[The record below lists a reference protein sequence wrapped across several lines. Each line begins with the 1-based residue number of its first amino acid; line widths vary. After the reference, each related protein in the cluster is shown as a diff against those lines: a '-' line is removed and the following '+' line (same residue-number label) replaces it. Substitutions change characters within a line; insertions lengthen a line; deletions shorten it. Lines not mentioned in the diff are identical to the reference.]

1 MGSQK
6 LVQTLRDDYGIEDGE
21 TTPDEQLSVHVVNG
35 CLGVCDRSPL
45 VKLDDEYA
53 GHVTPESLNDLI
65 QRAITEAKGGREPI
79 MLLVKRGDGYLEVP
93 ID

>member
-6 LVQTLRDDYGIEDGE
+6 LVQTLQDDYGIEDGE

-65 QRAITEAKGGREPI
+65 QRAIHGREA
-79 MLLVKRGDGYLEVP
+79 MLANEENNGSHNAG
-93 ID
+93 

>member
-6 LVQTLRDDYGIEDGE
+6 LVQTLQDDYGIEDGE
-21 TTPDEQLSVHVVNG
+21 TTPDDQLSVHVVNG

-65 QRAITEAKGGREPI
+65 QRAIYGREA
-79 MLLVKRGDGYLEVP
+79 MLASEENNGSHNAG
-93 ID
+93 